1 LPETE
6 AIMRSLL
13 LPWKFHL
20 PFGRQT
26 VRDTWRLRDGTAVTL
41 RAARANDGEL
51 IQQLVRG
58 LSLESR
64 YQRFFYPVH
73 ELTPDMLARFT
84 HNASAEAITLLAV
97 VRQHGRETAI
107 AMAQYVADRYPDS
120 CDFAVV
126 VADEW
131 QRFGLGERLV
141 RTLVCI
147 ARAAGI
153 ARIEGD
159 ILAENEG
166 MKRLMLKLGFRVTHH
181 ADGAYLRKVWKALD
195 AAEWECSR
203 TTVLVEK
210 ARAGTVRLFSAL

>member
-1 LPETE
+1 
-6 AIMRSLL
+6 MRSFL

-20 PFGRQT
+20 PFSRQT
-26 VRDTWRLRDGTAVTL
+26 VRDTWRLRDGSAVTL

-64 YQRFFYPVH
+64 YQRFFFPLH

-84 HNASAEAITLLAV
+84 HNATAEAMTLLVV

-107 AMAQYVADRYPDS
+107 AMAQYVADHYPDS

-131 QRFGLGERLV
+131 QRAGLGERLV

-153 ARIEGD
+153 ARIDGD

-195 AAEWECSR
+195 VAEWKCSAMAEH
-203 TTVLVEK
+203 L
-210 ARAGTVRLFSAL
+210 A